1 MKEEEIPRPIGDFIL
16 ENATGIELGAGTYYH
31 YTEVIKL
38 LRKYGEIKQIE
49 KEKLEDFREFLTWVE
64 LDKMKAKEVEDLIKK
79 GLI

>member
-1 MKEEEIPRPIGDFIL
+1 MKDKEIPRPIGDFIIDNARGIQL
-16 ENATGIELGAGTYYH
+16 EDGMYYH

-64 LDKMKAKEVEDLIKK
+64 LDKMKAREVEDLIKK